1 MKKYFILLIL
11 IFLPFA
17 VVDAKTNTTTV
28 VSTNVRD
35 VVTLENCN
43 DISQIW
49 FNKNGKVIRV
59 GLLAY
64 DSGDTSLN
72 NEIQSTICNKLK
84 EAKIIEL
91 ENDSNNT
98 KDDKYNRSLMWIYI
112 DGSLLQKELI
122 AEGLGMVN
130 YVEESYSNIDYLC
143 VLEANA
149 IKDKKGIWTHG
160 VEEKYCDSGIILEK
174 QEKEKENSNN
184 KKKLDSTSIVI
195 IIVVIVSI
203 VILGLLFV
211 LGVIH
216 EKK

>member
-28 VSTNVRD
+28 VSTKVRD

-43 DISQIW
+43 DISQLW

-130 YVEESYSNIDYLC
+130 YVEEDYSNIDYLC

>member
-1 MKKYFILLIL
+1 MKKNFILLIL

-130 YVEESYSNIDYLC
+130 YVEENYSNIDYLC

>member
-1 MKKYFILLIL
+1 MKKNFILLIL

-72 NEIQSTICNKLK
+72 NEIQNTICNKLK
-84 EAKIIEL
+84 EAKVIEL

-130 YVEESYSNIDYLC
+130 YVEENYSNIDYLC

>member
-1 MKKYFILLIL
+1 MKKYFVLLIM
-11 IFLPFA
+11 FLFPIMF
-17 VVDAKTNTTTV
+17 VDAKTTTTEV
-28 VSTNVRD
+28 TSTKARD
-35 VVTLENCN
+35 VVTLENCS

-64 DSGDTSLN
+64 DPGDTSLN
-72 NEIQSTICNKLK
+72 NEIQNTICNKLK
-84 EAKIIEL
+84 EAKTIEL
-91 ENDSNNT
+91 EKDSNN
-98 KDDKYNRSLMWIYI
+98 KKKDKYNRDLMWIYI

-130 YVEESYSNIDYLC
+130 YVEENYSNIDYLC

-149 IKDKKGIWTHG
+149 IKDKKGIWING
-160 VEEKYCDSGIILEK
+160 AEEKYCDSGIILEK
-174 QEKEKENSNN
+174 QEKEKNNSND
-184 KKKLDSTSIVI
+184 KKKLNITSII
-195 IIVVIVSI
+195 IICVVIVSSM
-203 VILGLLFV
+203 ILGLLFI